1 MSRLQA
7 KAKEVEQIAG
17 MILNISSQ
25 TNLLALNASIEAAR
39 AGDAG
44 KGFSVVASE
53 ISQLSDS
60 SRDTAT
66 NIQTI
71 NTLVIETVHELTD
84 HANDLVNYIQE
95 TILPDYDSFVNA
107 GVQYNEDANHIN
119 EIVNKFHVMSDEL
132 RIKTE
137 NVQEYAES
145 ISNSVL
151 ESSEGINNAAT
162 NTENLSFEISNISNK
177 ILENKEVANSLSQ
190 EAEKFVI

>member
-1 MSRLQA
+1 
-7 KAKEVEQIAG
+7 
-17 MILNISSQ
+17 
-25 TNLLALNASIEAAR
+25 
-39 AGDAG
+39 
-44 KGFSVVASE
+44 
-53 ISQLSDS
+53 
-60 SRDTAT
+60 
-66 NIQTI
+66 
-71 NTLVIETVHELTD
+71 
-84 HANDLVNYIQE
+84 
-95 TILPDYDSFVNA
+95 
-107 GVQYNEDANHIN
+107 
-119 EIVNKFHVMSDEL
+119 MSDEL